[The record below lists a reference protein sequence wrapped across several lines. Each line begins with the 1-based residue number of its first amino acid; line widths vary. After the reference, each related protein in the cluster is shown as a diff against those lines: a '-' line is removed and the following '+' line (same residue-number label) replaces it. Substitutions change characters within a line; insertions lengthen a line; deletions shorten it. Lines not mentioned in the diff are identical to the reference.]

1 MKNLS
6 PLCILLNPVANP
18 FHTSSGVLPE
28 ASGSIQENPSMFSSM
43 ISGVTNTLNLKKNA
57 DPRADPKIAMREVQ
71 KRNVELEAYIKKI
84 ELNNDELL
92 LMTTSQQ
99 RGIVPALAQKE
110 KAKVQRSTAPMV
122 KQNLALGKVLQPGMV
137 EMNMRLHMDF
147 RSVGQ
152 EGSTQRQMF
161 IRDLRQDLADASGM
175 YTADFNILKI
185 SPGSVVVD
193 VNAPETAAQ
202 EIHRQSLDLNSR
214 LRCGKL
220 TRVIDT
226 ITLPIPELPFPQKC
240 QQWIS
245 LARDAPVTQRPAL
258 DVLGRGRNGR
268 ICSGNGTVGPVPLN
282 REALP
287 NTADSARS
295 RGEGKWG
302 LSALTLLAADGFAG
316 MLSAGPAAGTA
327 VRAISKDKSPG
338 LHRQQDPTPTRISP
352 HRGASPTS
360 RERTGKNAQ
369 ADAAP
374 RKESPEKLVGSQAA
388 SAGTAVMSNGTDT
401 TKKEMRGLVHF

>member
-1 MKNLS
+1 
-6 PLCILLNPVANP
+6 
-18 FHTSSGVLPE
+18 
-28 ASGSIQENPSMFSSM
+28 MFSSI

-92 LMTTSQQ
+92 LMTTTQQ
-99 RGIVPALAQKE
+99 RGVVPALAQKE
-110 KAKVQRSTAPMV
+110 KAKVQRSAAPMV
-122 KQNLALGKVLQPGMV
+122 KQNLALGTVLQPGV
-137 EMNMRLHMDF
+137 VAMNLRLHMDF

-152 EGSTQRQMF
+152 EGSTQRQLF
-161 IRDLRQDLADASGM
+161 IKDLRQDLADASGM
-175 YTADFNILKI
+175 YTADFNILKV

-193 VNAPETAAQ
+193 VSAPETAAQ

-220 TRVIDT
+220 TRFIDT
-226 ITLPIPELPFPQKC
+226 ITVPAGVPELPLPQKC

-245 LARDAPVTQRPAL
+245 LVRDAPAAQRPAL
-258 DVLGRGRNGR
+258 DAPGRGRNGR
-268 ICSGNGTVGPVPLN
+268 IYSGNGTVGPVPLN
-282 REALP
+282 ASP
-287 NTADSARS
+287 NTADSAGS

-302 LSALTLLAADGFAG
+302 LSALTLLTADGFAG
-316 MLSAGPAAGTA
+316 ILSASPAAGTA

-338 LHRQQDPTPTRISP
+338 LHRQQDLTPTRISP
-352 HRGASPTS
+352 PTS
-360 RERTGKNAQ
+360 REGTGKNAQ

-374 RKESPEKLVGSQAA
+374 RKESPEKLVGVKAA
-388 SAGTAVMSNGTDT
+388 SAVTAAMSNVTDT

>member
-6 PLCILLNPVANP
+6 PLCILLNPVPNP
-18 FHTSSGVLPE
+18 FDTSSGVLPE
-28 ASGSIQENPSMFSSM
+28 ASGSIQENPSMFSSI

-57 DPRADPKIAMREVQ
+57 DPRADPKIAMREIQ
-71 KRNVELEAYIKKI
+71 KRNVELEAYVKKI

-92 LMTTSQQ
+92 LMTTPQQ
-99 RGIVPALAQKE
+99 RGVVPALAQKE
-110 KAKVQRSTAPMV
+110 KAKVQRSAAPMV
-122 KQNLALGKVLQPGMV
+122 KHNLALGTVLQPGVV
-137 EMNMRLHMDF
+137 EMNLRLHMDF

-152 EGSTQRQMF
+152 EGSTQRQLF
-161 IRDLRQDLADASGM
+161 IKDLRQDLADASGM
-175 YTADFNILKI
+175 YTADFNILKV

-220 TRVIDT
+220 TRFIDT
-226 ITLPIPELPFPQKC
+226 ITLPIPELPLPQKC

-245 LARDAPVTQRPAL
+245 LVRDAPAAQRPAL
-258 DVLGRGRNGR
+258 DAPGRGRNGR
-268 ICSGNGTVGPVPLN
+268 IYSGNGTVGPVPLN
-282 REALP
+282 ASP
-287 NTADSARS
+287 NTADSAGS

-302 LSALTLLAADGFAG
+302 LSALTLLTADGFAG
-316 MLSAGPAAGTA
+316 ILSAGPAAGTA

-338 LHRQQDPTPTRISP
+338 LHRQQDLTPTRISP

-369 ADAAP
+369 ADAAL
-374 RKESPEKLVGSQAA
+374 RKESPEKLVGAKASSAVTAA
-388 SAGTAVMSNGTDT
+388 MSNVTGT
-401 TKKEMRGLVHF
+401 TKKEMCGLVHI